1 MKNGAAVL
9 ILIATVSC
17 TTGGSAG
24 SGGNPPPSI
33 AFALPPQWTETFT
46 REPTLPEPTVSS
58 AREQTLP
65 GQPAETEPTGDLD
78 GAAVFEKVVTLDA
91 DGEPVVGIDYSPKW
105 GLLVSISDRGVVRLW
120 DTDDGTLLVLRETD
134 SRGWASILLDPD
146 ADFFVLGLDEMI
158 EIRSAETAE
167 IIRAYTD
174 NLIHHLLGMA
184 FFPDRQ
190 LMAVTGEYG
199 LQLFAGV
206 SKDPAVRPKRLDTY
220 FEAKAATRPVFN
232 PEGTKLGYGG
242 TFNGQSVLHISNV
255 DYCADGFCFNGG
267 EGGTLYGRYGSIVD
281 LQFSAAGWLA
291 VAGETA
297 VAVYD
302 ESRREI
308 AKAEVPNLAG
318 ISLVGDDTLLV
329 CSTSDGR
336 LILLRFPEL
345 ERLGE
350 AEAHQGPIRQ
360 LVYHAG
366 RDKFATAGE
375 DGKVVLW
382 KIAVA

>member
-146 ADFFVLGLDEMI
+146 ADFFVLGLDEKI

-220 FEAKAATRPVFN
+220 FEAKAATQNSDTEGPSTAKVCCTFPMWTIARTDSASTAGRAARCTAGMEASWTCNFPPRVGWRWPVKPPSRCTTNRGGKSPRPRCQTSPVFR
-232 PEGTKLGYGG
+232 
-242 TFNGQSVLHISNV
+242 S
-255 DYCADGFCFNGG
+255 
-267 EGGTLYGRYGSIVD
+267 
-281 LQFSAAGWLA
+281 SAMTPCL
-291 VAGETA
+291 
-297 VAVYD
+297 
-302 ESRREI
+302 
-308 AKAEVPNLAG
+308 
-318 ISLVGDDTLLV
+318 
-329 CSTSDGR
+329 
-336 LILLRFPEL
+336 
-345 ERLGE
+345 
-350 AEAHQGPIRQ
+350 
-360 LVYHAG
+360 
-366 RDKFATAGE
+366 FAALPTAG
-375 DGKVVLW
+375 
-382 KIAVA
+382 